1 MEMCRRKSSFVAALG
16 ASMFLVLAAC
26 AHESVKSGYVGPAS
40 LSEDQV
46 SQILQ
51 QQGYTGI
58 VGLHKNDR
66 NWVGSAEKD
75 GHQVNFDIS
84 PDGTIHTK

>member
-1 MEMCRRKSSFVAALG
+1 MEMRPLRSRVLAMVG
-16 ASMFLVLAAC
+16 ASLFLVLAAC
-26 AHESVKSGYVGPAS
+26 AHEDVKSGYVGPAS

-46 SQILQ
+46 SQMLQ

-58 VGLHKNDR
+58 AGLHKNDR
-66 NWVGSAEKD
+66 DWVGAAEKD